1 MSFQRRTIT
10 AILCLWSGLFAF
22 LWAGTAETFAYNP
35 AQGDQFPTILS
46 SAQLSALAEQKI
58 EEKLAGI
65 GETRRHELR
74 LQRVASTMHLPAG
87 EVTAVVEFPRGL
99 PYGREFPAVFT
110 IYIDGV
116 MHRKATS
123 YYRLTVYDRV
133 LVAMTDIRA
142 EEAISPANVRVEERA
157 VDTLPE
163 LTLTDFARVDGRVA
177 GRYIRK
183 DVTITPSLLA
193 MPLVIRAGNPVELVL
208 DANGIVIRAEGVAL
222 EPGRIDYTIRVRNV
236 SSGKILRG
244 KVIDAHT
251 VQVIG

>member
-22 LWAGTAETFAYNP
+22 LCSDVPHAAAYG
-35 AQGDQFPTILS
+35 ATQGDYFPTVLS
-46 SAQLSALAEQKI
+46 STQLAALAEQKI
-58 EEKLAGI
+58 EEKLGAM

-74 LQRVASTMHLPAG
+74 LQRAASTLHLPAG
-87 EVTAVVEFPRGL
+87 EVTAVVEFPRGI
-99 PYGREFPAVFT
+99 PYSREFPTVFA

-116 MHRKATS
+116 LNRRATS
-123 YYRLTVYDRV
+123 YYKVTVYDRV

-142 EEAISPANVRVEERA
+142 EEAISPANARVEERA